1 VEIPE
6 LPARERVCSFSEV
19 KLCLEEEDAR
29 REAERC
35 LRCDLE
41 KILKKYQEMVMAE
54 EEVQ

>member
-1 VEIPE
+1 
-6 LPARERVCSFSEV
+6 V

-41 KILKKYQEMVMAE
+41 KVLKKYQEIVMAE